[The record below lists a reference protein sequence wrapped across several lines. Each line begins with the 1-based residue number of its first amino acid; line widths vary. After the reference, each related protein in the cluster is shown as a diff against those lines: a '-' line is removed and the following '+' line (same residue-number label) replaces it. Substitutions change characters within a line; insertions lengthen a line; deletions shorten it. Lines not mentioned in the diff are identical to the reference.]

1 VDFGSAVVHPPVPD
15 WLEVYE
21 PTVRA
26 MGGEPHAGR
35 LLHAWAHE
43 AGFSELTCSAG
54 AWCFATP
61 QERDWWGGAYSERV
75 VSSTYAVRAVE
86 LGISSPARNEAVAQA
101 WRNWVAHPDGW
112 LSLTHG
118 ELLARA

>member
-1 VDFGSAVVHPPVPD
+1 VSHT
-15 WLEVYE
+15 L
-21 PTVRA
+21 
-26 MGGEPHAGR
+26 AG
-35 LLHAWAHE
+35 
-43 AGFSELTCSAG
+43 C
-54 AWCFATP
+54 
-61 QERDWWGGAYSERV
+61 WGGAYSERV